1 MNFDVLDKDLS
12 TVLAE
17 GHLVAAEV
25 DRTFGRLSAQ
35 QVNWKPSEAEWSI
48 GQCFD
53 HLVISNRAFVPIVEA
68 IVQGRKRTTIWERM
82 PLLPRFFGRLIIKIL
97 HPESPRK
104 ARARKRFLPSSS
116 AIDPGIIGTFL
127 EEHGRLM
134 TLMEGTRD
142 LDLDRITI
150 TSPVLAVMTYSLMD
164 AHRIIVVH
172 EQNHFVQAR
181 RVLESAGFPVTC

>member
-1 MNFDVLDKDLS
+1 MNFDLLDRDLS

-17 GHLVAAEV
+17 GRVVAAEA
-25 DRTFGRLSAQ
+25 DCTFGRLSAR
-35 QVNWKPSEAEWSI
+35 QVNWKPSEADWSI

-53 HLVISNRAFVPIVEA
+53 HLAISNRAYVPIIEA
-68 IVQGRKRTTIWERM
+68 ILQGRGRTTVWQRM

-97 HPESPRK
+97 HPESPRTAK
-104 ARARKRFLPSSS
+104 ARKRFLPSSS

-127 EEHGRLM
+127 EQHGRVM
-134 TLMEGTRD
+134 TLMERTSG

-164 AHRIIVVH
+164 AYRIIVVH

-181 RVLESAGFPVTC
+181 RVLESTGFPVA

>member
-82 PLLPRFFGRLIIKIL
+82 PLLP
-97 HPESPRK
+97 
-104 ARARKRFLPSSS
+104 ASS
-116 AIDPGIIGTFL
+116 GG
-127 EEHGRLM
+127 
-134 TLMEGTRD
+134 
-142 LDLDRITI
+142 
-150 TSPVLAVMTYSLMD
+150 
-164 AHRIIVVH
+164 
-172 EQNHFVQAR
+172 
-181 RVLESAGFPVTC
+181 